1 MKPGNSRKQNIRTT
15 EQQKAEHQNIR
26 RTERQNDRKK
36 RNPKQNG
43 LGSRASETPKFP
55 QNKKVRSWELLNF

>member
-1 MKPGNSRKQNIRTT
+1 MRNADFGMRNETR
-15 EQQKAEHQNIR
+15 EQQKAEHQN
-26 RTERQNDRKK
+26 RQNDRKK